1 RHVPGPWRGPHEPR
15 LPHGGAP
22 VPALRRRGPD
32 QQEPVPG
39 LPRRGPA
46 ARRARAERED
56 PTRHRRRHAAARVR
70 RGVGRRQRRPRG
82 RPLRPRTD
90 PRARDLH
97 ASRHRS
103 PVRPAGVVHPARPRR
118 RGRGARPQ
126 RHRDAEDRRRQ
137 PASPGAPPARQG
149 HAAPARA
156 RARRRLLSPAARGAA
171 EAQRQAARGAGGV
184 RGGLQGAAARSARQ
198 RVHRKN
204 EEAPGLSMSSRYWEL
219 TVAVSPDASEGLTNF
234 VWELGALG
242 VVEEE
247 NAAGRARLRAFF
259 PEAAD
264 SDAIARSID
273 LYLGALESLGF
284 ARAGGPAVADVA
296 DTDWADAWRAHFAP
310 LPIGRRFLVA
320 PPWETP
326 PPANGRLVLTLEP
339 GRAFGTG
346 QHATTAGCLEL
357 LETIVERVR
366 PTRAIDLGTGSGIL
380 AIAAARL
387 GVPDVLAIDSDPD
400 AVASATANVERN
412 GLGAHVTCEGAD
424 AAALDAE
431 PVVASDG
438 AGHDYTVRLD
448 AVRPRA
454 TGAVVGVAEAAG
466 ESPLAVTLV
475 QGLPKGDKLET
486 IVRAAT
492 ELGVARVVPA
502 VAARTVVRLT
512 DGQAAARLARWGDL
526 GTQT

>member
-1 RHVPGPWRGPHEPR
+1 
-15 LPHGGAP
+15 
-22 VPALRRRGPD
+22 
-32 QQEPVPG
+32 
-39 LPRRGPA
+39 
-46 ARRARAERED
+46 
-56 PTRHRRRHAAARVR
+56 
-70 RGVGRRQRRPRG
+70 
-82 RPLRPRTD
+82 
-90 PRARDLH
+90 
-97 ASRHRS
+97 
-103 PVRPAGVVHPARPRR
+103 
-118 RGRGARPQ
+118 
-126 RHRDAEDRRRQ
+126 
-137 PASPGAPPARQG
+137 
-149 HAAPARA
+149 
-156 RARRRLLSPAARGAA
+156 
-171 EAQRQAARGAGGV
+171 
-184 RGGLQGAAARSARQ
+184 
-198 RVHRKN
+198 
-204 EEAPGLSMSSRYWEL
+204 MSSRYWEL

-284 ARAGGPAVADVA
+284 ARPGGPAVADVA

-326 PPANGRLVLTLEP
+326 PPASGRLVLTLEP

-431 PVVASDG
+431 PAPLVLANLLAAAHRALAPCYARLVAAGG
-438 AGHDYTVRLD
+438 ALVAGGCLD
-448 AVRPRA
+448 AEADDVTAALAAYGFRRVEARSIEGWTTLAYEHAPLRDRA
-454 TGAVVGVAEAAG
+454 
-466 ESPLAVTLV
+466 
-475 QGLPKGDKLET
+475 
-486 IVRAAT
+486 
-492 ELGVARVVPA
+492 
-502 VAARTVVRLT
+502 
-512 DGQAAARLARWGDL
+512 
-526 GTQT
+526 

>member
-1 RHVPGPWRGPHEPR
+1 PR
-15 LPHGGAP
+15 LPHGGAL

-56 PTRHRRRHAAARVR
+56 PPRHRRRHAAARVR

-82 RPLRPRTD
+82 RPLRPRAD

-156 RARRRLLSPAARGAA
+156 RARRRLLSTAAGGAA

-184 RGGLQGAAARSARQ
+184 RRGLEGASRSARQ

-204 EEAPGLSMSSRYWEL
+204 EEAAGLTMSSRYWEL
-219 TVAVSPDASEGLTNF
+219 TVAVPPDASEGLTNF
-234 VWELGALG
+234 VWELGAVG

-247 NAAGRARLRAFF
+247 TPADGARLRAFF
-259 PEAAD
+259 PDAAD
-264 SDAIARSID
+264 SEAVARSVD
-273 LYLGALESLGF
+273 DYLGALASLGF
-284 ARAGGPAVADVA
+284 ARAGHPAVTTVA
-296 DTDWADAWRAHFAP
+296 DTDWAEAWRAHFAP
-310 LPIGRRFLVA
+310 LPIGRRLLVA

-326 PPANGRLVLTLEP
+326 P
-339 GRAFGTG
+339 
-346 QHATTAGCLEL
+346 
-357 LETIVERVR
+357 
-366 PTRAIDLGTGSGIL
+366 
-380 AIAAARL
+380 
-387 GVPDVLAIDSDPD
+387 D
-400 AVASATANVERN
+400 A
-412 GLGAHVTCEGAD
+412 
-424 AAALDAE
+424 
-431 PVVASDG
+431 
-438 AGHDYTVRLD
+438 
-448 AVRPRA
+448 
-454 TGAVVGVAEAAG
+454 
-466 ESPLAVTLV
+466 
-475 QGLPKGDKLET
+475 
-486 IVRAAT
+486 
-492 ELGVARVVPA
+492 
-502 VAARTVVRLT
+502 
-512 DGQAAARLARWGDL
+512 
-526 GTQT
+526 